1 MTNHSCTIHPDVVDD
16 VAKRMVRGE
25 TLNKMSAFLKVMADP
40 TRLSI
45 VSALLIREM
54 CVCDLAKLLDM
65 EHSADARKRV
75 IRENTDMKK
84 VFALEDLDCA
94 NCAAKMENAVSKIDG
109 VNAVNVSFIMQRMT
123 LEADDERFDEVVKE
137 VVKKCRRIEPDC
149 KIKV

>member
-1 MTNHSCTIHPDVVDD
+1 
-16 VAKRMVRGE
+16 
-25 TLNKMSAFLKVMADP
+25 
-40 TRLSI
+40 
-45 VSALLIREM
+45 
-54 CVCDLAKLLDM
+54 
-65 EHSADARKRV
+65 
-75 IRENTDMKK
+75 MKK
-84 VFALEDLDCA
+84 VFALEGLDCA